1 MERFVKIST
10 IIVITLALVFC
21 GLYWSQMTK
30 VRQDI
35 MSKSDE
41 DYILMVLRQKAA
53 DAFCFLQEV
62 DEFTARCRD
71 VIPAT
76 ALRRCR
82 TYRNSV

>member
-1 MERFVKIST
+1 MERFIKIST
-10 IIVITLALVFC
+10 IIVVTLVLVMC

-53 DAFCFLQEV
+53 DDCVLTPISENVWACK
-62 DEFTARCRD
+62 EFKSGKIFM
-71 VIPAT
+71 V
-76 ALRRCR
+76 RR
-82 TYRNSV
+82 

>member
-1 MERFVKIST
+1 MERFIKWSGIIIIT
-10 IIVITLALVFC
+10 IALVMC

-53 DAFCFLQEV
+53 DDCV
-62 DEFTARCRD
+62 
-71 VIPAT
+71 
-76 ALRRCR
+76 LREIRPGVWSCTEWKTGKIFMVR
-82 TYRNSV
+82 R

>member
-1 MERFVKIST
+1 MKRFVRISA
-10 IIVITLALVFC
+10 IIVVTLALVFC

-53 DAFCFLQEV
+53 DDCVLTPISENVWACK
-62 DEFTARCRD
+62 EFKSGKIFM
-71 VIPAT
+71 V
-76 ALRRCR
+76 RR
-82 TYRNSV
+82 

>member
-1 MERFVKIST
+1 MERFVRISA
-10 IIVITLALVFC
+10 IIVVTLALVMC

-53 DAFCFLQEV
+53 DDCV
-62 DEFTARCRD
+62 
-71 VIPAT
+71 
-76 ALRRCR
+76 LRPVSEGVWSCTERR
-82 TYRNSV
+82 TGKVFMVRR

>member
-1 MERFVKIST
+1 MERFIKISVVT
-10 IIVITLALVFC
+10 VVTLALVFC

-53 DAFCFLQEV
+53 DDCVLTPISENVWACKEWKSGKVFMV
-62 DEFTARCRD
+62 
-71 VIPAT
+71 
-76 ALRRCR
+76 RR
-82 TYRNSV
+82 

>member
-1 MERFVKIST
+1 MERFVRISA
-10 IIVITLALVFC
+10 IIVVTLALVMC

-53 DAFCFLQEV
+53 DDCVLTPISEGVWACK
-62 DEFTARCRD
+62 EFKSGKIFM
-71 VIPAT
+71 V
-76 ALRRCR
+76 RR
-82 TYRNSV
+82 

>member
-1 MERFVKIST
+1 MERFIKILT
-10 IIVITLALVFC
+10 IIVVTLALVFC

-53 DAFCFLQEV
+53 DDCVLTPISEGVWSCTEWKTGKVFMV
-62 DEFTARCRD
+62 
-71 VIPAT
+71 
-76 ALRRCR
+76 RR
-82 TYRNSV
+82 